1 MVRHVAFGCAIA
13 TLALAAAPPSLAATS
28 GDNGSHDPGRLIE
41 SEGRL
46 YIYSTGGGAKSST
59 DGLVFRNERA
69 PEWNRSLLAN
79 NQGIW
84 APDIVFVNGQ
94 YLLYGSMWNDSKASA
109 MVLLTS
115 PTLNP
120 SSPNYRWTDR
130 GVVIAGPAG
139 VSHSVI
145 DPAPLLDQGGN
156 LWVTWGGGYPF
167 PDAANS
173 IFLTRL
179 DENTGL
185 PLTTDPSW
193 RPPNSPGHAL
203 KQGHKEGPYIHF
215 HAGYY
220 YLFWQTG
227 SCCNGASSTYLM
239 HVARS
244 QSVTGPYTGDRNFYA
259 STSTMH
265 GPGHM
270 GIFSACGVERF
281 TYHYYPNS
289 GGSVI
294 GENELR
300 WDASGW
306 PMVGPESTTPIRP
319 CGSTGGGGMGG
330 MGGAAAAGSGGN
342 GGNGGRATAGT
353 GGSGGASA
361 SGAGG
366 GGSGGAIGGGGMV
379 GLGGT
384 SGAAG
389 FAGSGDPT
397 NGGSRSTGTAGGG
410 GTSTSGGAPSAGA
423 PGVGG
428 ANASGGGGTAT
439 SGGGSGAPGSGGAAA
454 PEDPELESPSGCACE
469 VRGRKTGSEALGLVL
484 VALGAVVG
492 VRRGRRPAR

>member
-1 MVRHVAFGCAIA
+1 M
-13 TLALAAAPPSLAATS
+13 ALAPWRFVASLGTAFLVSSPSLAATS

-46 YIYSTGGGAKSST
+46 YIYSTGGGAKSSA

-84 APDIVFVNGQ
+84 APDILFVNGQ

-130 GVVIAGPAG
+130 GVVVAGPAG

-145 DPAPLLDQGGN
+145 DPAPLLDQEGN
-156 LWVTWGGGYPF
+156 LWVVWGGGYPF
-167 PDAANS
+167 PNEANS

-179 DENTGL
+179 DPNTGL
-185 PLTTDPSW
+185 ALTTDPSW
-193 RPPNSPGHAL
+193 RPPNSPGYAL

-227 SCCNGASSTYLM
+227 SCCSGASSTYLM

-300 WDASGW
+300 WGADGW
-306 PMVGPESTTPIRP
+306 PTVGPESTTPIRP

-330 MGGAAAAGSGGN
+330 MGGAAGAAGAGGN
-342 GGNGGRATAGT
+342 GGNGGRATAGA
-353 GGSGGASA
+353 GGSAGASA

-366 GGSGGAIGGGGMV
+366 GGVGGAIGGGGMV

-389 FAGSGDPT
+389 VAGSGDPT
-397 NGGSRSTGTAGGG
+397 NGGSPSTGTAGGG
-410 GTSTSGGAPSAGA
+410 GTSTSGGAPSAGG

-428 ANASGGGGTAT
+428 ANASGSGGTAT
-439 SGGGSGAPGSGGAAA
+439 SGSGGAEA
-454 PEDPELESPSGCACE
+454 PEDPESEPPSGCACE
-469 VRGRKTGSEALGLVL
+469 VRGRKTGSEALGVAL
-484 VALGAVVG
+484 VALGAVAG
-492 VRRGRRPAR
+492 VRRRRRPAR